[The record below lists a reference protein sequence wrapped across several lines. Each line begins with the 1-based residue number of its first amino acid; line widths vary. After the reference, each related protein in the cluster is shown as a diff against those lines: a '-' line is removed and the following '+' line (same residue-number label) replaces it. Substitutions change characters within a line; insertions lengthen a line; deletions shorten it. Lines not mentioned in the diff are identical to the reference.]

1 MAFDSTAPV
10 ASSLVASAP
19 VRSNFAAVPPSLFGA
34 NWVADPNFYIWPEE
48 TANGAAGQTVPPAH
62 WILSGTGATVQR
74 CGTGL
79 TDTTVKDADDGF
91 ALALDS
97 AAATA
102 YIQQNLLEDDVPV
115 MLQGQSIVYGAWVYA
130 TSSSVARLIVQ
141 DNDTGATYS
150 SYHTGGSS
158 WEWLTVIHEIGNG
171 TAGLQVGLEV
181 ATGTNSAYI
190 QGSTALLGDIKPT
203 GYIPA
208 MVVKG
213 TYGIQYAGTPT
224 AASYAPMKIL
234 PGAPFLFTGLGL
246 VAYTT
251 GTVLTAQV
259 RKNTGSWVDMLSSNI
274 SKGSNIHV
282 SSTALHSTYRRRCF
296 RATWDAATTTQ
307 TDRIILAY
315 VVTNTGAADLTFHVR
330 GIQFSRPQDAMVN
343 WQDTTK
349 HGGDY

>member
-1 MAFDSTAPV
+1 
-10 ASSLVASAP
+10 
-19 VRSNFAAVPPSLFGA
+19 VRQNFQAIPPSLLGN
-34 NWVADPNFYIWPEE
+34 NWFADPNFYIWPEE
-48 TANGAAGQTVPPAH
+48 TANGAAGQTIPPAH
-62 WILSGTGATVQR
+62 YVLTGTGATVQR

-91 ALALDS
+91 ACELTS

-102 YIQQNLLEDDVPV
+102 ILGQLLLEDNVPV

-130 TSSSVARLIVQ
+130 TSSSVARLYVY
-141 DNDTGATYS
+141 DNDTGYSYS

-158 WEWLTVIHEIGNG
+158 WEWLTVIHEIGNSTNG
-171 TAGLQVGLEV
+171 MSAGLEV
-181 ATGTNSAYI
+181 ASGTNSAYF

-203 GYIPA
+203 GFIPA
-208 MVVKG
+208 MAIKG

-224 AASYAPMKIL
+224 AASYAPMKIM
-234 PGAPFLFTGLGL
+234 PGSPFLFTGLGL

-259 RKNTGSWVDMLSSNI
+259 RKHNGSGWVDMLSSNI

-282 SSTALHSTYRRRCF
+282 SSTALAATYRYRCF
-296 RATWDAATTTQ
+296 RSCWDAATTTQ
-307 TDRIILAY
+307 SDRVILAY

-349 HGGDY
+349 HGGNY